1 MRQSITGQKIL
12 VFNICKLLSTV
23 FRVFH
28 VPVWCLSTF
37 SSLLFA
43 LGKWRLWAWTHGSF
57 ALWLCL
63 FCPMGKPGRR
73 SEGRKIVASAH
84 ESSFPFH
91 LAAADSCCFAL
102 WKSGLLPSV
111 LDDSTLNLLLTPG
124 VGPPR
129 CCSQSRRA
137 SLPPF
142 LTSVPHLCKYLTFPW
157 CALCVICLQPGP

>member
-157 CALCVICLQPGP
+157 RALCVICLQPGP